1 MTGKEAAGKIDISAV
16 RTHHSKKDIDF
27 VIKEAKKYK
36 FISVHVLPSRVK
48 YVAEQLS
55 DYPDILVGAPVGFPE
70 GAHKTEVKIL
80 EAEELLKDGVGEMD
94 MVMNVGKLKSHE
106 YEYVLN
112 EIVQIRAVAKD
123 IPLKVIIEINC
134 LSDEEMYKAC
144 DLVLQGG
151 GDFIKTGTGWIS
163 GDANLNRLKAIREYV
178 GDKIKLKAAGGI
190 RTQEE
195 FLYLES
201 IGIDRY
207 GINLNTA
214 IELVSALDS
223 YA

>member
-1 MTGKEAAGKIDISAV
+1 MYETSN
-16 RTHHSKKDIDF
+16 TS
-27 VIKEAKKYK
+27 
-36 FISVHVLPSRVK
+36 
-48 YVAEQLS
+48 QQ
-55 DYPDILVGAPVGFPE
+55 
-70 GAHKTEVKIL
+70 IL

-106 YEYVLN
+106 YEYVLD
-112 EIVQIRAVAKD
+112 EITRIRAIAGSV
-123 IPLKVIIEINC
+123 PLKVIIEINC
-134 LSDEEMYKAC
+134 LSDEEMKKAC

-151 GDFIKTGTGWIS
+151 ADYIKTGTGWIP
-163 GDANLNRLKAIREYV
+163 GDANLDRVKAIREYV

-190 RTQEE
+190 RTQKE

-214 IELVSALDS
+214 IELVNSLDS
-223 YA
+223 QA

>member
-1 MTGKEAAGKIDISAV
+1 MTGKEAARKIDISAV
-16 RTHHSKKDIDF
+16 RTHHSKKDIDL

-36 FISVHVLPSRVK
+36 FINVHVLPSWVK
-48 YVAEQLS
+48 YAAEQLA
-55 DYPDILVGAPVGFPE
+55 DYPEILVGAPVGFPD
-70 GAHKTEVKIL
+70 GAHKTAIKIL
-80 EAEELLKDGVGEMD
+80 EAEELLKDGVDEMD
-94 MVMNVGKLKSHE
+94 MVMNIGKLKSRE

-112 EIVQIRAVAKD
+112 EIVQIRAISRD

-134 LSDEEMYKAC
+134 LSDEEMLKAC

-151 GDFIKTGTGWIS
+151 ADYIKTGTGWIS
-163 GDANLNRLKAIREYV
+163 GEANLNRLKTIKEYV
-178 GDKIKLKAAGGI
+178 GGKIKLKAAGGI

-214 IELVSALDS
+214 IELVSAFDS
-223 YA
+223 